1 MERPTGKSPEKN
13 GCYKIALTSE
23 KAALVLKKQRHCLP
37 NPRIETYEIVIVVNA
52 AWQKSFARVAYNKE
66 AIAAR
71 GWNPLT
77 RNLLDHPEIL
87 ATKEPEQQ
95 PQESQ
100 EQEPSDSQ
108 TSVAATLNFGSGLS
122 NTVMADIIQNIDRE
136 KVRAQIRQ
144 NQEWGRKA
152 IESLKE
158 CKKLSAGAVFKSG
171 RAWLGRDVLEVQ
183 LERTMKK
190 KRKEKEIVRKR
201 AGEKEKK
208 KQAYLKASSE
218 IAELEES
225 KWSVSQ
231 LKALVNYKRR
241 KTDSWQQPKNRA
253 ELLTKWAEIKHRET
267 PPPSPVRDEGDSS
280 DEEEDFNINVEPV

>member
-1 MERPTGKSPEKN
+1 
-13 GCYKIALTSE
+13 
-23 KAALVLKKQRHCLP
+23 
-37 NPRIETYEIVIVVNA
+37 
-52 AWQKSFARVAYNKE
+52 
-66 AIAAR
+66 
-71 GWNPLT
+71 
-77 RNLLDHPEIL
+77 
-87 ATKEPEQQ
+87 
-95 PQESQ
+95 
-100 EQEPSDSQ
+100 
-108 TSVAATLNFGSGLS
+108 
-122 NTVMADIIQNIDRE
+122 MADIIQNIDRE

-144 NQEWGRKA
+144 NQERGRKA
-152 IESLKE
+152 LESLKE

-171 RAWLGRDVLEVQ
+171 RAWLGRDVLEAQ

-231 LKALVNYKRR
+231 LKALINYKRW

-253 ELLTKWAEIKHRET
+253 ELLTKWAEIKDRDT
-267 PPPSPVRDEGDSS
+267 PPPSPVRDEVDS
-280 DEEEDFNINVEPV
+280 DEDEDNLIEAV